1 MNPRSSQ
8 RRAPLRISPNS
19 ATPTSST
26 TPAAYRGG
34 PTFDSR
40 CGGTLAINTITAS
53 ASPMLTRWPLMRT
66 GLCPEA
72 LVTTARL
79 MPSTSNAS
87 VSRMLSTWR
96 RPRRSQWLVRGIA
109 SSLQFHVTGAFPG
122 QVVIEDRT
130 RNRCRRG
137 AAMAAVLDHDRH
149 HDGGVLGRRI
159 GNEQRMVTI
168 LPGQAAG
175 VIAGALLDAD
185 LLRGA
190 GFACDCVGRAGSC
203 GRNQTTKPQ
212 HNQQTQPYHSQI
224 LRLDRQMFEYH
235 HRLRLPGMRERIAH
249 RLHLSRFDPLSAI
262 GKHGGRGRQL
272 QR

>member
-34 PTFDSR
+34 PTIDSR
-40 CGGTLAINTITAS
+40 YSDTLAINTITAS

-72 LVTTARL
+72 LVTTARQK
-79 MPSTSNAS
+79 PSTSNAS
-87 VSRMLSTWR
+87 VSRMPSAWR

-159 GNEQRMVTI
+159 GNEQRLV
-168 LPGQAAG
+168 LFFLGQAAG

-185 LLRGA
+185 HLRGA
-190 GFACDCVGRAGSC
+190 GFASDGVGRAGSC
-203 GRNQTTKPQ
+203 GRSRAAWP
-212 HNQQTQPYHSQI
+212 HRVHHALPYHSQI
-224 LRLDRQMFEYH
+224 LRLDRQLFVYH

-249 RLHLSRFDPLSAI
+249 RLH
-262 GKHGGRGRQL
+262 
-272 QR
+272 

>member
-66 GLCPEA
+66 GLCHEA

-79 MPSTSNAS
+79 IPSTSSAS
-87 VSRMLSTWR
+87 VSRMPSTWR

-109 SSLQFHVTGAFPG
+109 SSLQFHVAGAYPG
-122 QVVIEDRT
+122 QVIIEDRA
-130 RNRCRRG
+130 RDRCRRG

-159 GNEQRMVTI
+159 GNEQRMIAI

-175 VIAGALLDAD
+175 VVAGALLDAD
-185 LLRGA
+185 HLRGA
-190 GFACDCVGRAGSC
+190 GLAGNGVGRTGS
-203 GRNQTTKPQ
+203 R
-212 HNQQTQPYHSQI
+212 
-224 LRLDRQMFEYH
+224 
-235 HRLRLPGMRERIAH
+235 
-249 RLHLSRFDPLSAI
+249 
-262 GKHGGRGRQL
+262 GRGRAAWTP
-272 QR
+272 